1 MAPTS
6 PARDAILAAVA
17 ALPLEVDVEAYARNA
32 TITAPTVMVRL
43 DRVTKRAP
51 WRDYDAALLVIVPN
65 TVEDADDELD
75 ALLEDVL
82 QAIDAGD
89 GPLRWTTADRATFEG
104 AFPCYEVTL
113 TVPVVPQRDT
123 TTTTTQE

>member
-17 ALPLEVDVEAYARNA
+17 ALPLEVDVEPYARNA
-32 TITAPTVMVRL
+32 VIDAPCVMVRL
-43 DRVTKRAP
+43 DRVAKSGP
-51 WRDYDAALLVIVPN
+51 WRNYSAALLVLVPN
-65 TVEDADDELD
+65 VVEDADDELD

-82 QAIDAGD
+82 HVLDTDAG
-89 GPLRWTTADRATFEG
+89 PLTWTTAERATFND

-113 TVPVVPQRDT
+113 TVPIAPAT
-123 TTTTTQE
+123 TT